1 MILSILRNAFLPLLK
16 KLTIV
21 MQDVFNQKLVIPH
34 KSKLINLRLQ
44 LLQLPKQLLHCIL
57 IQMIVKLQLAQQFPH
72 RTYLR
77 QIKLLVCQ

>member
-16 KLTIV
+16 ELTIAL
-21 MQDVFNQKLVIPH
+21 QDVFNQKLEIPH
-34 KSKLINLRLQ
+34 KSQLINFRLQ

-57 IQMIVKLQLAQQFPH
+57 IQMIVKLQLAQQLSH

>member
-57 IQMIVKLQLAQQFPH
+57 IQMIVKLQLAQQLSH
-72 RTYLR
+72 
-77 QIKLLVCQ
+77 